1 MPTYFG
7 YVERD
12 EDNFINW
19 AEIGKTMTD
28 TLQNVNRV
36 REEKKALIDQASRE
50 YAKQL
55 SNHPVGQDDNA
66 NAGVIEHA
74 DNASKFMLMQ
84 DRLLKQGIIKLKD
97 YTTARQ
103 NLMDDTDNFFATMKA
118 YNEVY
123 AKKMERQANNES
135 SSFEPWSMAFVEKFG
150 DFNKA
155 GAYINPMTGNVNM
168 AMKRE
173 EIGADGKKVFTMDN
187 NPSETAS
194 VGVLKRIV
202 DMTVDRYK
210 MNDET
215 TAIAETIG
223 VQIDSMIKNGAVT
236 STEDI
241 RNRNYQGQSPVLASK
256 AATGNAL
263 LELTDDEKKSIT
275 FTETTTDAKGV
286 ETKTSLALAGNET
299 NLADKYHEAI
309 NTNPDDRT
317 TEQRDVI
324 NKVNTVLAKKIE
336 STKGVSFNYEEA
348 ETNLINASITTNP
361 YRIMSVLSDNKRT
374 ADNGKQYYYERDS
387 EIAAKKPEAILVV
400 SENGKLVPK
409 LTPKQ
414 EKDAVEY
421 VRSGVRAKLKYEEKQ
436 FAFKQ
441 DATDSRRKGE
451 DRAPSQWE
459 TKRYDE
465 AMNTQDF
472 GNEAAKL
479 YAGDDNTAGTA
490 IEFFQ
495 GSEDVDSILR
505 SETGIT
511 IYFQEDSKGVQR
523 EETISF
529 FNRDGTERGVDSFV
543 RAVSRAILGNDAN
556 ADQAVAGSKEYLGKP
571 LNRNLTV
578 QGNLPFKQAGEKVI
592 SMLPEDIFKKG
603 QKEAAKLLE
612 QQLSGLGLEI
622 GTAGTAENW
631 VKIKAPGTTKSI
643 KVQTNWYDDRNNK
656 LEGNWPAK
664 RKENYDLLVDYLR
677 KNLTKYT
684 KDERNQFKAD
694 LNENIKSRT
703 PKKTPANPPAKP
715 AKPAGNAAPR
725 PK

>member
-19 AEIGKTMTD
+19 AEIGKTMSD

-36 REEKKALIDQASRE
+36 REEKKALIDKASRD
-50 YAKQL
+50 YAKEL
-55 SNHPVGQDDNA
+55 ANHPVGQDDNA

-84 DRLLKQGIIKLKD
+84 DRLLKQGVIKLKD

-123 AKKMERQANNES
+123 AKKMERAANNES

-155 GAYINPMTGNVNM
+155 GAYINPMTGNVMM

-173 EIGADGKKVFTMDN
+173 EVGDDGKKVYTMDN

-210 MNDET
+210 MNEET

-223 VQIDSMIKNGAVT
+223 VHIESMIKNGAVT
-236 STEDI
+236 STEDP
-241 RNRNYQGQSPVLASK
+241 RARDYQGQSPVLASK
-256 AATGNAL
+256 AATGSAL
-263 LELTDDEKKSIT
+263 LELTDDEKKGIT
-275 FTETTTDAKGV
+275 FTETTADAKGV

-299 NLADKYHEAI
+299 KLADKYHEAI
-309 NTNPDDRT
+309 NTNPNDRT
-317 TEQRDVI
+317 AEQKDVI
-324 NKVNTVLAKKIE
+324 NKVNTVLAQKIQA
-336 STKGVSFNYEEA
+336 TKGISYKYEDA
-348 ETNLINASITTNP
+348 ETNLINANITENP
-361 YRIMSVLSDNKRT
+361 YRRMSVLTDNKIT
-374 ADNGKQYYYERDS
+374 ADNGKKYYYERDS
-387 EIAAKKPEAILVV
+387 EIAAKRPEAILVV

-409 LTPKQ
+409 LTEKQ
-414 EKDAVEY
+414 EKEVVEF

-441 DATDSRRKGE
+441 DATDSKRKE
-451 DRAPSQWE
+451 TRNIDKWE
-459 TKRYDE
+459 YDIIAE
-465 AMNTQDF
+465 GKDAQDW

-479 YAGDDNTAGTA
+479 YAGDDNEAMTA
-490 IEFFQ
+490 IEYFE
-495 GSEDVDSILR
+495 GSSNIKSITR
-505 SETGIT
+505 TNEGIT
-511 IYFQEDSKGVQR
+511 VYFTDKEGEKR
-523 EETISF
+523 KETISF
-529 FNRDGTERGVDSFV
+529 FNPDGTERGVDSFV
-543 RAVSRAILGNDAN
+543 RSISQTVLGDDSN
-556 ADQAVAGSKEYLGKP
+556 ADQAVAGSKKYMGKA
-571 LNRNLTV
+571 LNRNLTRE
-578 QGNLPFKQAGEKVI
+578 GSLPFMEAGEKVI
-592 SMLPEDIFKKG
+592 SMLSEDIFRKG

-622 GTAGTAENW
+622 ETAGTAENW
-631 VKIKAPGTTKSI
+631 VKIKAPSTTKSI

-656 LEGNWPAK
+656 FDGDWAKK
-664 RKENYDLLVDYLR
+664 RKENYDALLKYLR
-677 KNLTKYT
+677 KNLTAYT
-684 KDERNQFKAD
+684 SEEEEKFEEL
-694 LNENIKSRT
+694 LNKNWKSRT
-703 PKKTPANPPAKP
+703 PKKTPAKPPAKP
-715 AKPAGNAAPR
+715 AKPAANAAPK

>member
-123 AKKMERQANNES
+123 AKKMERKTNGDS
-135 SSFEPWSMAFVEKFG
+135 SSFEPWSMAFVERFG

-275 FTETTTDAKGV
+275 FTETTADAKGA
-286 ETKTSLALAGNET
+286 ETKTSLTLAGNESK
-299 NLADKYHEAI
+299 LADKYHEAI
-309 NTNPDDRT
+309 NTKPADRT
-317 TEQRDVI
+317 DEQKDAI
-324 NKVNTVLAKKIE
+324 NKVNTVLAQKIQA
-336 STKGVSFNYEEA
+336 TKGVSFNYEEA
-348 ETNLINASITTNP
+348 ETNLINANITSNP
-361 YRIMSVLSDNKRT
+361 YRRMSVLTDNKIT
-374 ADNGKQYYYERDS
+374 ADNGKQYYYERDP
-387 EIAAKKPEAILVV
+387 EIAAKNPEAILVV

-414 EKDAVEY
+414 EKDAVEF
-421 VRSGVRAKLKYEEKQ
+421 VRTGVRAKLKYEEKQ

-441 DATDSRRKGE
+441 EATDSKRKE
-451 DRAPSQWE
+451 AQNIDKWE
-459 TKRYDE
+459 YDIIAE
-465 AMNTQDF
+465 GKDAQDW

-479 YAGDDNTAGTA
+479 YAGDDNEAMTA
-490 IEFFQ
+490 IEYFE
-495 GSEDVDSILR
+495 GSSNIKSITR
-505 SETGIT
+505 TNKDIT
-511 IYFQEDSKGVQR
+511 IYFTDKEGDKR
-523 EETISF
+523 KETVSF
-529 FNRDGTERGVDSFV
+529 FNPDGTERGVDSFV
-543 RAVSRAILGNDAN
+543 RSISQTILGDDSN
-556 ADQAVAGSKEYLGKP
+556 ADQAVAGSKKYMGKA
-571 LNRNLTV
+571 LNKNLTRE
-578 QGNLPFKQAGEKVI
+578 GSLPFMEAGEKVI
-592 SMLPEDIFKKG
+592 SMLTEDAFRKG
-603 QKEAAKLLE
+603 QKEAANLLE
-612 QQLSGLGLEI
+612 KQLSGLGLKI
-622 GTAGTAENW
+622 TPSGTTGNY
-631 VKIKAPGTTKSI
+631 VKIKAPSATKSI
-643 KVQTNWYDDRNNK
+643 EVQTNWYNDSDAYKKSR
-656 LEGNWPAK
+656 ED
-664 RKENYDLLVDYLR
+664 NYTALIKYL
-677 KNLTKYT
+677 KDNLTTYT
-684 KDERNQFKAD
+684 DNEQENLEELLNRNW
-694 LNENIKSRT
+694 KSKT
-703 PKKTPANPPAKP
+703 PKKTPAKTP
-715 AKPAGNAAPR
+715 AKPAGKSKPNSAP
-725 PK
+725 